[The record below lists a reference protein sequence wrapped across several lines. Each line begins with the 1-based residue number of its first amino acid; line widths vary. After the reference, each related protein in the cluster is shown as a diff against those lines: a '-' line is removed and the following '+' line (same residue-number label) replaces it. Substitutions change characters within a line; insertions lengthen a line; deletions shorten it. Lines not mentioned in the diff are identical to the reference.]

1 MTKKEY
7 YELIDKF
14 LSNTD
19 DLGTLSIIKENIET
33 DTNYIES
40 LAQKNKELEDKNKE
54 LRETNLLLHQKE
66 FFRTGK
72 EIIDEEPETDE
83 EIFDRLIKNKFIKE
97 N

>member
-1 MTKKEY
+1 MTKQEY

-14 LSNTD
+14 VSNTD
-19 DLGTLSIIKENIET
+19 DLETLSKIKENIEI

-40 LAQKNKELEDKNKE
+40 LTAKNNELTNKNQE

-66 FFRTGK
+66 FFKAGNT
-72 EIIDEEPETDE
+72 IIDEKPKTDE
-83 EIFDRLIKNKFIKE
+83 DIYNELIKNKLKE